1 MRSNNLRRGALL
13 MIGSSLLFAAMG
25 AIVKI
30 VSQSLPNEMVVFFR
44 SAFGLLA
51 LAPWF
56 LHKGMRGLATRHF
69 PQHLVRGLAGLAAM
83 YCFFYALAHMR
94 LAEAT
99 LLNYTTPLFIPLIA
113 YVWLGEAVPRRMS
126 GMLAIGFIGVAL
138 ILKPGLALFQP
149 VALVGLASGV
159 LAALAMTSIRGLTRT
174 EPTTRIVFYFT
185 AISTVVSAV
194 PLVWSWTTP
203 PIEFWGL
210 LVAMGALASAAQL
223 LMTRAYAQA
232 PAAQIGP
239 FVYTIVVFAGIIGWT
254 LWDEVPDGFS
264 LLGTVLVCLAGA
276 LAIRRAGRLAPPSDM
291 PKP

>member
-1 MRSNNLRRGALL
+1 
-13 MIGSSLLFAAMG
+13 
-25 AIVKI
+25 
-30 VSQSLPNEMVVFFR
+30 MVVFFR

-56 LHKGMRGLATRHF
+56 LQGRARLGHAPLF
-69 PQHLVRGLAGLAAM
+69 PAPGARFGGLAAM

-113 YVWLGEAVPRRMS
+113 YLWLGRS
-126 GMLAIGFIGVAL
+126 GAAAHVGHARHRLYRGAL

-149 VALVGLASGV
+149 VALIGLASGI
-159 LAALAMTSIRGLTRT
+159 LAAVAMASIRNLTRT
-174 EPTTRIVFYFT
+174 ESTTRIVFYFT
-185 AISTVVSAV
+185 AIATAVSAV
-194 PLVWSWTTP
+194 PLAWSWTTP

-239 FVYTIVVFAGIIGWT
+239 FVYTIVVFAGLLGWT

-276 LAIRRAGRLAPPSDM
+276 LTIRRAAAWHQIAGDAENG
-291 PKP
+291 